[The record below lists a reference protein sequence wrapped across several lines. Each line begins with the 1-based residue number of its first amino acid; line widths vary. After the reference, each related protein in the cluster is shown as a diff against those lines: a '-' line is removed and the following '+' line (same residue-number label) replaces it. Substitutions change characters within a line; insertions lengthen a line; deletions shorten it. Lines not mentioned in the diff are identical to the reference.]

1 MSAVLKTRVVLAALC
16 LASGVAVRADESPD
30 RPWRLAGF
38 GTLGGTWA
46 SADGIEYRRDVTQAP
61 TGVAGGAGAAN
72 VDTRIGVQF
81 NYQLGA
87 DWEAVVQALSRYRYD
102 GSWRPELSWGFLSYS
117 PDAALTLRGGRL
129 GLDVYPLAD
138 STNIGYSY
146 LPVRPAPDYYGGIPM
161 QSLDGL
167 DVSYIWPLGADALK
181 FKAYAG
187 LAVGKAVADAQGAV
201 FDLADSPLVGAY
213 LEYQGEPWTA
223 RLGYTQIRVAHD
235 FPFPDIHDALR
246 NGGIPGGPELADR
259 LSVEGKH
266 FGYLSASLGYQQ
278 GALQA
283 QLAGSYFRSDSDAL
297 PPYYAGFALLG
308 YRVGALTPYLLLSG
322 ARSPDSHPVSG
333 LPPWPM
339 LAPLENAVGKMFE
352 SNLNNLQTV
361 GLGTR
366 WDLSSHIALKLQAE
380 RIHGTHSIVLWFNDA
395 APGDAFKT
403 TVLSAVLDFVF

>member
-1 MSAVLKTRVVLAALC
+1 MSAILKTRVVLAALC
-16 LASGVAVRADESPD
+16 LAIGVAVRADDSLD

-161 QSLDGL
+161 QSLNGL
-167 DVSYIWPLGADALK
+167 DVSYIRPLVADALK

-187 LAVGKAVADAQGAV
+187 LAVGKATADAKGAA
-201 FDLADSPLVGAY
+201 FDLADSPIVGAY

-235 FPFPDIHDALR
+235 LPFHDFYDALR
-246 NGGIPGGPELADR
+246 NGGIPGGPELAER

-266 FGYLSASLGYQQ
+266 FGYLSVSLGYQQ

-283 QLAGSYFRSDSDAL
+283 QLAGSHFRSDSEVL

-308 YRVGALTPYLLLSG
+308 YRLGALTPYLLLSG

-339 LAPLENAVGKMFE
+339 LAPLENTAGKMFE
-352 SNLNNLQTV
+352 ANLNNLQTV
-361 GLGTR
+361 ALGTR
-366 WDLSSHIALKLQAE
+366 WDLSSYIAIKLQAE
-380 RIHGTHSIVLWFNDA
+380 RIHGAHSIVLWSNDA
-395 APGDAFKT
+395 APVGAFKT